1 MTRTLPRLLRK
12 RLVRPAFAV
21 ALLALLA
28 PLPAV
33 QAQDASRVTIVTH
46 ADQPLATAIDA
57 GPMPSSQL
65 LSLTLTLK
73 SPAAPSATLEPL
85 LQSQIA
91 YSSPRLRS
99 WLSPEQFADQSGA
112 STGQLAT
119 VATWAVAQGL
129 SINAVSSSGLRLSVS
144 GSASQIERA
153 FALTLHLYQAHGQL
167 FFANVTQP
175 SLPVDVAAAVLAID
189 GLDNLSSNAPAGASP
204 IRSATASPV
213 AAGVTL
219 TSNVSATLSGYSVT
233 LTASVTGATA
243 SAVTPTG
250 NVSFYVAGT
259 TPRLLG
265 VSAVGMAGAGLSISV
280 LATPNIPTGAQTIY
294 AVYAGDTNFSSAIS
308 NNLSIGVSDY
318 NVTFVPQSLTVAR
331 GQSGQMTLV
340 LGLINSFPGT
350 VAFGCT
356 PPPNTEITCAFSP
369 TTLTGGGTSTM
380 ILQTSAPKTS
390 ALRYPSAPGFRS
402 VGGVLLASLLG
413 CLLPSRRRRL
423 PSMLLVLLAFAL
435 TMNLGCATN
444 NFVQT
449 GAVTDAG
456 TPLGTASMVVNT
468 AGTDG
473 LNTIRHNY
481 TFQVTVQ

>member
-1 MTRTLPRLLRK
+1 MTRKIPTLLRK
-12 RLVRPAFAV
+12 RLVGPVFAA

-28 PLPAV
+28 PSSAM
-33 QAQDASRVTIVTH
+33 QAQDSSRITLVTH
-46 ADQPLATAIDA
+46 ADQALASAIDA
-57 GPMPSSQL
+57 GPMPSSQP
-65 LSLTLTLK
+65 LSLTLTLR
-73 SPAAPSATLEPL
+73 SPAASSATLDPL
-85 LQSQIA
+85 LQNQGA
-91 YSSPRLRS
+91 SSFPRLRS
-99 WLSPEQFADQSGA
+99 WLSPQQFSEQSGA

-119 VATWAVAQGL
+119 VATWAEAQGL
-129 SINAVSSSGLRLSVS
+129 LVHAVSSSGLRLSIS
-144 GSASQIERA
+144 GSASQVERA
-153 FALTLHLYQAHGQL
+153 FAVPLHLYQAHGQV
-167 FFANVTQP
+167 FFANVSQP
-175 SLPVDVAAAVLAID
+175 SLPADVAAAVLAID
-189 GLDNLSSNAPAGASP
+189 GLDNLSSYAAAGAAP
-204 IRSATASPV
+204 VRSATASPV

-265 VSAVGMAGAGLSISV
+265 VSAVGMAGAGLSIAV

-294 AVYAGDTNFSSAIS
+294 AVYAGDTNFSSALS

-380 ILQTSAPKTS
+380 TLQTSAPKTA
-390 ALRYPSAPGFRS
+390 ALRHRSPPGFRA
-402 VGGVLLASLLG
+402 VGGVLFASLLG
-413 CLLPSRRRRL
+413 FLLPRRQRRV
-423 PSMLLVLLAFAL
+423 PSLMLMLLALAL

-456 TPLGTASMVVNT
+456 TPLGTASMIVNT